1 MTTTMKLAD
10 GNELPSV
17 GYGTYL
23 INSQELMDQS
33 IKTAFDAGYRL
44 FDTAQL
50 YRNEDFLGQT
60 LLNLQIP
67 RDQVYITT
75 KVAELSQGYDHT
87 LESIEDSL
95 QRLKT
100 NYIDLLLVHWPLHEF
115 FFDTWRALE
124 KLKAD
129 GTVKSIGVSNF
140 SVAHLELLKTK
151 AKEMPVV
158 NQVECH
164 PYLNQRPL
172 VDFDK
177 ANDIVTQAWSP
188 LGRGVTLDNEMMAK
202 MAAHHGV
209 SVAQLI
215 LKWHLQNGIAV
226 IPKSQ
231 TPSRIVENHQLDFEL
246 SKDECGM
253 IDLLNRN
260 QRTGNDPELVY
271 ELGRQYK
278 MGSGARIG

>member
-1 MTTTMKLAD
+1 MTEQTIQLAD
-10 GNELPSV
+10 GNTMPLV
-17 GYGTYL
+17 GFGTYL
-23 INSQELMDQS
+23 INTQELMDQS

-60 LLNLQIP
+60 LINLQIS
-67 RDQVYITT
+67 RDQVFITS

-87 LESIEDSL
+87 IESVDDSL

-100 NYIDLLLVHWPLHEF
+100 NYLDLLLIHWPMHEY

-124 KLKAD
+124 QLKAD
-129 GTVKSIGVSNF
+129 GKVKSIGVSNF
-140 SVAHLELLKTK
+140 SVAHLELLRTQ

-172 VDFDK
+172 VTFDK
-177 ANDIVTQAWSP
+177 ENEIVTQAWSP
-188 LGRGVTLDNEMMAK
+188 LGRGVTLDNEMLKK
-202 MAAHHGV
+202 MADHHDV

-215 LKWHLQNGIAV
+215 LKWHLQNGVAV
-226 IPKSQ
+226 IPKSK
-231 TPSRIVENHQLDFEL
+231 TPSRIAENYQLDFEL
-246 SKDECGM
+246 SEDECGM

-260 QRTGNDPELVY
+260 QRTGDDPELVY
-271 ELGRQYK
+271 ELGKQYEVHHE
-278 MGSGARIG
+278 

>member
-1 MTTTMKLAD
+1 MTEQTIQLAD
-10 GNELPSV
+10 GNTMPLV
-17 GYGTYL
+17 GFGTYL
-23 INSQELMDQS
+23 INTQELMDQS

-44 FDTAQL
+44 FDTAQF

-60 LLNLQIP
+60 LINLQIP
-67 RDQVYITT
+67 RDQVFITS

-87 LESIEDSL
+87 IESVDDSL

-100 NYIDLLLVHWPLHEF
+100 NYLDLLFIHWPMHEY

-124 KLKAD
+124 QLKAD
-129 GTVKSIGVSNF
+129 GKVKSIGVSNF
-140 SVAHLELLKTK
+140 SVAHLELLRTQ

-172 VDFDK
+172 VTFDK
-177 ANDIVTQAWSP
+177 ENKIVTQAWSP
-188 LGRGVTLDNEMMAK
+188 LGRGVTLDNEMLKK
-202 MAAHHGV
+202 MADHHDV

-215 LKWHLQNGIAV
+215 LKWHLQNGVAV
-226 IPKSQ
+226 IPKSK
-231 TPSRIVENHQLDFEL
+231 TPSRIAENYQLDFEL
-246 SKDECGM
+246 SEDECGM

-260 QRTGNDPELVY
+260 QRTGDDPELVY
-271 ELGRQYK
+271 ELGKQYEVHHE
-278 MGSGARIG
+278 

>member
-1 MTTTMKLAD
+1 MTEQTIQLAD
-10 GNELPSV
+10 GNTMPLV
-17 GYGTYL
+17 GFGTYL
-23 INSQELMDQS
+23 INTQELMDQS

-60 LLNLQIP
+60 LINLQIP
-67 RDQVYITT
+67 RDQVFITS

-87 LESIEDSL
+87 IESVDDSL

-100 NYIDLLLVHWPLHEF
+100 NYLDLLLIHWPMHEY

-124 KLKAD
+124 QLKAD
-129 GTVKSIGVSNF
+129 GKVKSIGVSNF
-140 SVAHLELLKTK
+140 SVAHLELLRTQ

-172 VDFDK
+172 VTFDQENK
-177 ANDIVTQAWSP
+177 IVTQAWSP
-188 LGRGVTLDNEMMAK
+188 LGRGVTLDNEMLKK
-202 MAAHHGV
+202 MADHHDI

-215 LKWHLQNGIAV
+215 LKWHLQNGVAV
-226 IPKSQ
+226 IPKSK
-231 TPSRIVENHQLDFEL
+231 TPSRIAENYQLDFEL
-246 SKDECGM
+246 SEDECGM

-260 QRTGNDPELVY
+260 QRTGDDPELVY
-271 ELGRQYK
+271 ELGKQYEVHHE
-278 MGSGARIG
+278 